1 MPLPS
6 PNLDDRSFQSLV
18 DDTKRMIGLRCP
30 EWTDHN
36 VSDPGITL
44 LELFAYLSETMLY
57 RMNQV
62 PEKNHIRFLDM
73 LGVRL
78 QPAEAAETDLR
89 FMLSRWIEDDDEG
102 DEKTVDLRNGHAI
115 ASTLRTETED
125 AIEFVTNR
133 DLRMIR
139 PRLRHVVALPRREAG
154 TGEREASD
162 ARTFDLPGD
171 NSDNAAAFPIFS
183 AVPGQGDS
191 LYFGFENDVSNN
203 VIHIQAHCL
212 TAAATGLN
220 ESYPA
225 QVWEVWHDSSASWRV
240 LDVTEDRTYGFN
252 RTGYVELA
260 MPNGMVDSMVAGI
273 KAYWIRVR
281 YTVLASDLPPRGPE
295 GKGPDPY
302 QKPPEIKSLE
312 ARTVGGTVSA
322 TQCSVLANEPL
333 GVSDGLPGQTFQV
346 RYFPTLGLRDGV
358 DTVLVGPMGDA
369 PDDMDGWVPWKRVDD
384 FALSASDDRHFT
396 YDELTGTVTFGPV
409 LKNPDGTTT
418 QFGRIPEKGLIVGL
432 SSYRIGG
439 GVEGNVREN
448 KVTVTKGSYPY
459 ISSVSN
465 PRPATGGRD
474 SETLDRAIMRAKEIL
489 KIRNRAVTADDFE
502 FLAQKAT
509 GGVGRARCVQPMLHP
524 NAGGNLPHPGTVRML
539 IVPALGRNIEVPRPE
554 HLRVSPNTIE
564 EVLAYLDEHKLL
576 TTLVEVTEPEYVYVS
591 LDIRLV
597 ADPRA
602 NAEDVSNR
610 VRHRLNLFLHPL
622 FGGPNGDGWPFR
634 RSLTLADIYAQ
645 IGSVRGVA
653 FLLDAKIFTSR
664 VLNVEEGVFGPEE
677 QASNEQGVRLGDHEL
692 FCTRSH
698 TIRVVPITS
707 VGADDYTPLDGASG

>member
-1 MPLPS
+1 MSLPS

-18 DDTKRMIGLRCP
+18 DDAKRMIGLRCP

-36 VSDPGITL
+36 VSDPGVTL
-44 LELFAYLSETMLY
+44 IELFAFLSETMLY

-73 LGVRL
+73 LGIRL
-78 QPAEAAETDLR
+78 QPAEAAQADLR
-89 FMLSRWIEDDDEG
+89 FMLSRWIEDDEEG
-102 DEKTVDLRNGHAI
+102 EEKSVELRAGQAI

-125 AIEFVTNR
+125 AIEFVIDRN
-133 DLRMIR
+133 LRMVR

-171 NSDNAAAFPIFS
+171 AGENAPGFPIYS
-183 AVPGQGDS
+183 ATPGQGDA
-191 LYFGFENDVSNN
+191 LYFGFENDISNN
-203 VIHIQAHCL
+203 VIHLQAECL

-225 QVWEVWHDSSASWRV
+225 QIWEAWHAASASWRTLELV
-240 LDVTEDRTYGFN
+240 NDRTYGFN

-260 MPNGMVDSMVAGI
+260 MPDGMVDSMVAGT
-273 KAYWIRVR
+273 KAFWIRVR
-281 YTVLASDLPPRGPE
+281 YTVLATDLPPRGPE

-302 QKPPEIKSLE
+302 QKPPEIRQVA

-322 TQCSVLANEPL
+322 TQCSVVLNEPL

-346 RYFPTLGLRDGV
+346 RYFPTLGLRESDR
-358 DTVLVGPMGDA
+358 VLVGPLGDA
-369 PDDMDGWVPWKRVDD
+369 PDDMDGWVPWQRVDD
-384 FALSASDDRHFT
+384 FSLSQADDRHFT
-396 YDELTGTVTFGPV
+396 YDELTGTVAFGPV
-409 LKNPDGTTT
+409 LRNPDGTNT
-418 QFGRIPEKGLIVGL
+418 QFGRVPEKGLIVGM

-439 GVEGNVREN
+439 GVDGNVREN
-448 KVTVTKGSYPY
+448 KITVTKGSYPY
-459 ISSVSN
+459 ISSVYN
-465 PRPATGGRD
+465 PRPATGGRNQE
-474 SETLDRAIMRAKEIL
+474 SLDRAIMRAKEIL
-489 KIRNRAVTADDFE
+489 KVRNRAVTADDFE

-524 NAGGNLPHPGTVRML
+524 STGNGLPNPGTVRML

-554 HLRVSPNTIE
+554 HLRVSPKTIE
-564 EVLAYLDEHKLL
+564 EVLEYLDEHKLL
-576 TTLVEVTEPEYVYVS
+576 TTVVEVSEPEYVFVS

-610 VRHRLNLFLHPL
+610 VRHRLNMFLHPL
-622 FGGPNGDGWPFR
+622 YGGPNGDGWPFR

-664 VLNVEEGVFGPEE
+664 VLNAEEGIFGPEE
-677 QASNEQGVRLGDHEL
+677 LASNEQGVRLGDHEL
-692 FCTRSH
+692 FCTRAHS
-698 TIRVVPITS
+698 IRVVPITS
-707 VGADDYTPLDGASG
+707 VGADDYTPLDGGVD

>member
-1 MPLPS
+1 MALPS

-18 DDTKRMIGLRCP
+18 DDAKRMIGLRCP

-36 VSDPGITL
+36 VSDPGVTL
-44 LELFAYLSETMLY
+44 IELFSYLSETMLF
-57 RMNQV
+57 RLNQV

-78 QPAEAAETDLR
+78 QPAEAAQTDLR
-89 FMLSRWIEDDDEG
+89 FSLSRWIDDDSEG
-102 DEKTVDLRNGHAI
+102 DENEVELRGGSAT

-125 AIEFVTNR
+125 SIEFVTDR
-133 DLRMIR
+133 TLRMIR

-162 ARTFDLPGD
+162 ARAFDLPEEI
-171 NSDNAAAFPIFS
+171 SDDSPSFPIYG
-183 AVPGQGDS
+183 AIPGQGDS
-191 LYFGFENDVSNN
+191 LYVGFENDISNN
-203 VIHIQAHCL
+203 VIHLYVECL

-225 QVWEVWHDSSASWRV
+225 QMWEIWHASSASWRPLEV
-240 LDVTEDRTYGFN
+240 VEDRTFGFN

-260 MPNGMVDSMVAGI
+260 MPDGMVDSTVAGT
-273 KAYWIRVR
+273 KAFWIRVR
-281 YTVLASDLPPRGPE
+281 YTTLAADLPPRGPE

-302 QKPPEIKSLE
+302 QKPPEIKLMA
-312 ARTVGGTVSA
+312 ARTVGGTVSS
-322 TQCSVLANEPL
+322 TQCSVLKNEPL
-333 GVSDGLPGQTFQV
+333 GISDGLPGQTFQV
-346 RYFPTLGLRDGV
+346 RYYPTLGLREI

-369 PDDMDGWVPWKRVDD
+369 PDDMDGWVPWIRVDD
-384 FALSASDDRHFT
+384 FSQSDSDDRHFT
-396 YDELTGTVTFGPV
+396 YDELTGTVAFGPV
-409 LKNPDGTTT
+409 LRNPDGTTT
-418 QFGRIPEKGLIVGL
+418 QFGRIPEQGLIVGM
-432 SSYRIGG
+432 SAYRIGG

-448 KVTVTKGSYPY
+448 KITITKGSYQY
-459 ISSVSN
+459 ISGVSN

-474 SETLDRAIMRAKEIL
+474 METLDRAIMRAKEIL

-524 NAGGNLPHPGTVRML
+524 ASGENLPKPGTVRML

-554 HLRVSPNTIE
+554 HLTVSPKTIE

-576 TTLVEVTEPEYVYVS
+576 TTVVEVSEPDYVFVS

-602 NAEDVSNR
+602 NSEDVSSR
-610 VRHRLNLFLHPL
+610 VRQRLNMFLHPL
-622 FGGPNGDGWPFR
+622 YGGPSGDGWPFR

-645 IGSVRGVA
+645 IGAVRGVA

-664 VLNVEEGVFGPEE
+664 ILNKEEGAFGPEE

-692 FCTRSH
+692 FCTRAH

-707 VGADDYTPLDGASG
+707 VGSDDYTPLNGGPV